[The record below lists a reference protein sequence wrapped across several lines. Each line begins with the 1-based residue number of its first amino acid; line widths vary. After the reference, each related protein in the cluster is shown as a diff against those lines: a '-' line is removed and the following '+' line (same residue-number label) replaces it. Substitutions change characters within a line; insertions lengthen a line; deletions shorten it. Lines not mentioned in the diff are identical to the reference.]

1 MKGGLAQVRPMPNR
15 KLLKEDEMIVYFTA
29 TKYDCD
35 GLMDLSSQVYPLG
48 QSAQHTRF
56 LVVDHPTAE
65 LLRGSPNHLGVVPGS
80 GPLG

>member
-1 MKGGLAQVRPMPNR
+1 MKGGLDQVRPMPNR

-48 QSAQHTRF
+48 QSAH
-56 LVVDHPTAE
+56 A
-65 LLRGSPNHLGVVPGS
+65 VPALYIS
-80 GPLG
+80 DPEHKQ